1 LNNLYFVFA
10 IVPMTCFSTRRSV
23 LLALAAPVVLPLAGA
38 AELLDKPPAATVLSP
53 AAQLAR
59 LEAEAKGR
67 LGVAAINT
75 ADSRILV
82 HRGDERFPLCSTFKA
97 MLAAA
102 ILQHEPSLLD
112 KRIKYT
118 AADLVAYSPVT
129 EQNLADGMT
138 VGELCAA
145 TVQYSD
151 NAAANLLM
159 KQIKGPAGVTAF
171 ARSIGDKAFRL
182 DRWETELNTAIPGDP
197 RDTTTP
203 LAMMKALQ
211 SITLGPSLT
220 VDKRKIMSDWLIGNT
235 TGDTRIRAGVP
246 YDWQVGDK
254 TGTGAYGSTNDIGI
268 VWPAGKAPVVMAL
281 YFTQPGK
288 DDKANSEIL
297 AAAARV
303 VVEAFKLA

>member
-1 LNNLYFVFA
+1 
-10 IVPMTCFSTRRSV
+10 MTCLRTRRSV
-23 LLALAAPVVLPLAGA
+23 LLALAAAPLAAPFSAPFAGA

-59 LEAEAKGR
+59 LEAEARGR

-75 ADSRILV
+75 ADGRILA

-159 KQIKGPAGVTAF
+159 KLIKGPAGVTAF
-171 ARSIGDKAFRL
+171 ARAIGDKAFRL
-182 DRWETELNTAIPGDP
+182 DRWETELNTAIPRDP

-203 LAMMKALQ
+203 LAMMKSLQ
-211 SITLGPSLT
+211 SFTLGPSLT
-220 VDKRKIMSDWLIGNT
+220 VDKRKIMADWLIGNT

-268 VWPAGKAPVVMAL
+268 VWPTGKAPVVMAL

>member
-1 LNNLYFVFA
+1 
-10 IVPMTCFSTRRSV
+10 MTCFSTRRSV
-23 LLALAAPVVLPLAGA
+23 LLALTAAPAILPLARA
-38 AELLDKPPAATVLSP
+38 AELLDKPPAATMLSP

-59 LEAEAKGR
+59 LEAEARGR

-75 ADSRILV
+75 ADGRILA

-112 KRIKYT
+112 RRIKYT
-118 AADLVAYSPVT
+118 AADLVTYSPVT

-159 KQIKGPAGVTAF
+159 KLIKGPAGVTAF
-171 ARSIGDKAFRL
+171 ARAIGDRAFRL

-203 LAMMKALQ
+203 LAMMKSLQ
-211 SITLGPSLT
+211 SVTQGPALT
-220 VDKRKIMSDWLIGNT
+220 VDKRKIMTDWLIGNT

-254 TGTGAYGSTNDIGI
+254 TGTGAYGSTNDIGV
-268 VWPAGKAPVVMAL
+268 VWPTGKAPVVMAL

>member
-1 LNNLYFVFA
+1 
-10 IVPMTCFSTRRSV
+10 MTCFSTRRSV
-23 LLALAAPVVLPLAGA
+23 LLALAAPMVLPLAGA

-129 EQNLADGMT
+129 QQNLGDGMT

-268 VWPAGKAPVVMAL
+268 VWPAGKTPVVMAL

>member
-1 LNNLYFVFA
+1 LNNLYFLFA

-23 LLALAAPVVLPLAGA
+23 LLALAAPMVLPLSGA

-129 EQNLADGMT
+129 QQNLADGMT

>member
-1 LNNLYFVFA
+1 
-10 IVPMTCFSTRRSV
+10 MTCFSTRRSV
-23 LLALAAPVVLPLAGA
+23 LLALAAPMVLPLAGA

-159 KQIKGPAGVTAF
+159 KQIRGPAGVTAF
-171 ARSIGDKAFRL
+171 SRSIGDKAFRL

>member
-1 LNNLYFVFA
+1 LNNLYFLFA

-23 LLALAAPVVLPLAGA
+23 LLALAAPMVLPLAGA

-129 EQNLADGMT
+129 EQNLVDGMT

-145 TVQYSD
+145 AVQYSD

>member
-1 LNNLYFVFA
+1 
-10 IVPMTCFSTRRSV
+10 MTCFSTRRSV
-23 LLALAAPVVLPLAGA
+23 LLALAAPMVLPLAGA

-159 KQIKGPAGVTAF
+159 KQIRGPAGVTAF

>member
-1 LNNLYFVFA
+1 LNNLYFLFA

-23 LLALAAPVVLPLAGA
+23 LLALAAPMVLPLAGA

>member
-1 LNNLYFVFA
+1 LNNLYFLFA

-23 LLALAAPVVLPLAGA
+23 LLALAAPMVLPLSGA

-129 EQNLADGMT
+129 QQNLADGMT

-159 KQIKGPAGVTAF
+159 KQIRGPAGVTAF

>member
-1 LNNLYFVFA
+1 
-10 IVPMTCFSTRRSV
+10 MTCFSTRRSV
-23 LLALAAPVVLPLAGA
+23 LLALAAPMVLPLAGA

-129 EQNLADGMT
+129 QQNLGDGMT